1 MQMELLSYSSQ
12 CFFLKI
18 ISVLN
23 ERGLSGRQAC
33 NPSPNFLCYMYA
45 FVALVKLFL
54 YQYYKS
60 KLSVEVYWVFQIINL
75 NWF

>member
-12 CFFLKI
+12 YVFKKI

-33 NPSPNFLCYMYA
+33 NPSPNFMCYMYA
-45 FVALVKLFL
+45 FVALVKLFQ

-60 KLSVEVYWVFQIINL
+60 KLSV
-75 NWF
+75 